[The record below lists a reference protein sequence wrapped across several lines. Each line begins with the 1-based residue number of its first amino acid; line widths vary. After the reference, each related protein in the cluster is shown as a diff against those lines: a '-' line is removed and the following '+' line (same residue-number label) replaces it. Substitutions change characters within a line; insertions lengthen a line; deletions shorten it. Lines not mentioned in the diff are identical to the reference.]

1 MKKYKVEVKIL
12 LKEELLDPQGRA
24 VENALRDLGLKGVQ
38 DTRVGKVIKFV
49 ITGNSEE
56 DLKRE
61 IEEKAIDLLA
71 NPVIEDWKI
80 SIEEI

>member
-24 VENALRDLGLKGVQ
+24 VENALSDLGLKGVQ
-38 DTRVGKVIKFV
+38 NTRVGKIIKFI
-49 ITGNSEE
+49 ITGNSKE
-56 DLKRE
+56 DIKRE